1 MGLERLA
8 LLPSRSRYDRGS
20 AGGLMTPALRRA
32 LGLIWVL
39 GLCCAPAA
47 LASQRLAGD
56 FDGDGLRDHIAVS
69 RQDPTILRVWLSST
83 RRIDIIRSREPILH
97 IAAADLDGD
106 ARPELVARLASSLRV
121 WNRRN
126 GRFHTYRPR
135 ARSAAPRLS
144 RARNHASNADPL
156 CADLSATEYS
166 LVAPSMESSTLV
178 MPPLPAIWI
187 DAGNPVRGPTS
198 GAPVHPFTPRPPP
211 VSTL

>member
-8 LLPSRSRYDRGS
+8 LLPSRSRQGRGR
-20 AGGLMTPALRRA
+20 AGRLTTPALRRVV
-32 LGLIWVL
+32 GLIWVL

-47 LASQRLAGD
+47 LANRRLAGD
-56 FDGDGLRDHIAVS
+56 FDGDGLRDRIAIS

-83 RRIDIIRSREPILH
+83 GRIDTIRSREPILH
-97 IAAADLDGD
+97 IATADLDGD
-106 ARPELVARLASSLRV
+106 TRPELVVRLASSLRV
-121 WNRRN
+121 WNRGN

-135 ARSAAPRLS
+135 ARWAVPRLS

-156 CADLSATEYS
+156 CADLSATEYL
-166 LVAPSMESSTLV
+166 LVAPSTESSTLV

-187 DAGNPVRGPTS
+187 DAANPVRGPTS

-211 VSTL
+211 VSSL